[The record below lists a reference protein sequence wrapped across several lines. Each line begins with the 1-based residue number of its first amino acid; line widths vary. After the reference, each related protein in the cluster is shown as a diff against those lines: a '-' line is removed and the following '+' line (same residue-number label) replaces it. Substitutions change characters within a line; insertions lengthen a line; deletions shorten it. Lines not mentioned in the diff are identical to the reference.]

1 MTLIDIIKAAITDAG
16 GDGLVN
22 GFAECGC
29 SIDDL
34 APCEGPDITSC
45 QIANART
52 LGPDE
57 YEGDCGPGDQWF
69 TVI

>member
-34 APCEGPDITSC
+34 APMLSRY
-45 QIANART
+45 ANM
-52 LGPDE
+52 PH
-57 YEGDCGPGDQWF
+57 PW
-69 TVI
+69 